1 MFICLTGTLL
11 FLKRKERNKTTEV
24 LVCSC
29 CSSIF
34 LFRKKD
40 ATSPKLSD
48 LSDLLSFT
56 LKGGCKRRAASLRIA
71 TVSPWGPSLCTH
83 DKREF
88 EKDFHVPEL
97 HLAFSVFIELSLIL
111 LLRNGASDAVRWCKK
126 KSLCFTAL
134 SKAFFSPATTSS
146 LSSWEYV
153 IWAFCQIRD
162 RNGCRDTDTLIQP
175 LQRFPGSSLGPL
187 LSVRFV
193 QSISSGE
200 ARWFYSERLLLSN
213 LLTLSP
219 AMSSDISKRVVAAF
233 SYFRWTYEQ
242 VAKIWTRPTYMA
254 IVHAPFP
261 DSTLETWLETKG
273 R

>member
-1 MFICLTGTLL
+1 MQ
-11 FLKRKERNKTTEV
+11 
-24 LVCSC
+24 
-29 CSSIF
+29 
-34 LFRKKD
+34 
-40 ATSPKLSD
+40 
-48 LSDLLSFT
+48 
-56 LKGGCKRRAASLRIA
+56 
-71 TVSPWGPSLCTH
+71 
-83 DKREF
+83 
-88 EKDFHVPEL
+88 
-97 HLAFSVFIELSLIL
+97 
-111 LLRNGASDAVRWCKK
+111 K

-175 LQRFPGSSLGPL
+175 LQRFPGSSLGSL

-200 ARWFYSERLLLSN
+200 ARWFYSERLLLSS

-219 AMSSDISKRVVAAF
+219 AMSSDIGKRVVAAF
-233 SYFRWTYEQ
+233 SYFRWTYKQ

-273 R
+273 RQPITALNVGYVCFCKPRICLSKVFNKYQVLAHNTCSVTPYMAGDVPTLFVSTSVAGNCPESSLKTSSGFTLELWSLAWQPHHQ